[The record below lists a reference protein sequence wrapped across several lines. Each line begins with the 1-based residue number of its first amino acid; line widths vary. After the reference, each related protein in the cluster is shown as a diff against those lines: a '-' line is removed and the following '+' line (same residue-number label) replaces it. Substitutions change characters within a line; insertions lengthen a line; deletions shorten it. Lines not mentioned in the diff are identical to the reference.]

1 MRDESKVTSETR
13 HGSRRRKEQGG
24 VAGGDKYFEQGK
36 AFQLHQETSTRKS
49 IKAL

>member
-1 MRDESKVTSETR
+1 MKLGTEV
-13 HGSRRRKEQGG
+13 GG
-24 VAGGDKYFEQGK
+24 ERNGVGWRGGDKYFEKGK